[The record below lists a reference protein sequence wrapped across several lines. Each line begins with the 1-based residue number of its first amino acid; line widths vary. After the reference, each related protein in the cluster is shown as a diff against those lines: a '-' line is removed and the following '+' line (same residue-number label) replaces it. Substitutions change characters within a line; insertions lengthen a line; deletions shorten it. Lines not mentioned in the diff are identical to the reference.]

1 MTMFLPELRS
11 VGRTRLRGRREKMK
25 RDKDRRCG
33 ASKVLTAII
42 ALSFLFS
49 ASFVLGQTAESD
61 AAESMGVGLKSR
73 FASGAT
79 PIAIERTQIVPGTPM
94 SVRSTM
100 SNILTSS
107 SGNSFGGILARYDTS
122 TFGNFFG
129 TTTTPRANVS
139 SSRVDTLT
147 QLEQGDNEI
156 ENVEATDRM
165 YPPRLSIDFREYPTR
180 IAAKQTRKGEE
191 LKAERMGL
199 ATQIDNVLSRCS
211 FDRKTETVRVEILGE
226 RVFLRGRVNS
236 ARTSR
241 LLETVLS
248 LNFGG
253 DVVVNELTVRDSET
267 SDVDLFGRPVNGAVR
282 N

>member
-1 MTMFLPELRS
+1 MKRNK
-11 VGRTRLRGRREKMK
+11 GRRY
-25 RDKDRRCG
+25 G
-33 ASKVLTAII
+33 ASKVLSAMI
-42 ALSFLFS
+42 ALVFLFS
-49 ASFVLGQTAESD
+49 ASFVLGQTVDSD
-61 AAESMGVGLKSR
+61 VAESMGVGLKSR

-79 PIAIERTQIVPGTPM
+79 PITIERTQIIPGTPM

-100 SNILTSS
+100 SNILTSN
-107 SGNSFGGILARYDTS
+107 SGNSFGGILSRYDTS

-129 TTTTPRANVS
+129 ATTAPRANVS

-180 IAAKQTRKGEE
+180 MVAQQTQKKGEE
-191 LKAERMGL
+191 LKAERRGL
-199 ATQIDNVLSRCS
+199 ATQIDNVLSRCN
-211 FDRKTETVRVEILGE
+211 FDRKTETVRVETLGDH
-226 RVFLRGRVNS
+226 VFLRGHVNS

-241 LLETVLS
+241 LLESVLS

-253 DVVVNELTVRDSET
+253 EVVVNELTVRDSET
-267 SDVDLFGRPVNGAVR
+267 SDVDLFGRPVGGAFR
-282 N
+282 SEE